1 LPAATVPGAVPDA
14 LHGRVP
20 VDERGE
26 GMAGLPGAGGEVGA
40 HDPHA
45 WMDERFRL
53 LDRDGD
59 GLLRYEEMTENLKA
73 EKDKW
78 DANKDGHIARREWR
92 EYVPASLA
100 QQRRLGAASSE
111 GARPRGGKTPARGPR
126 RRLSTRG
133 QHEPGTVPSPLGM
146 RVANTGPG
154 RKVTAGPPPQSVA
167 ELRGRD

>member
-1 LPAATVPGAVPDA
+1 MRIKFVVLSALMGSLALLLGSTPGRTQFPSDLPGRLPAATVPGAVPDA

-78 DANKDGHIARREWR
+78 DANKDGHIDLMEWR
-92 EYVPASLA
+92 EYVTAFLA
-100 QQRRLGAASSE
+100 QQRRL
-111 GARPRGGKTPARGPR
+111 
-126 RRLSTRG
+126 
-133 QHEPGTVPSPLGM
+133 
-146 RVANTGPG
+146 
-154 RKVTAGPPPQSVA
+154 
-167 ELRGRD
+167 